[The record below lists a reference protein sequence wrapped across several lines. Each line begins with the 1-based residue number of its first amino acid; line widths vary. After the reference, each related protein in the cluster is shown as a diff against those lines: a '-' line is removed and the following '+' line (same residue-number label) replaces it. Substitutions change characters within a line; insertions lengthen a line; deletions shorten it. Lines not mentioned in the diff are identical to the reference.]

1 MRYVILTIK
10 WCEDK
15 GLVVPSNVRKSLDGT
30 KVILHED
37 FIRPVL
43 VEEDEIN
50 SYEYDSEKLL
60 SILNSSEWTE
70 TEELK

>member
-15 GLVVPSNVRKSLDGT
+15 GLVVPSNARKSLDGT

-43 VEEDEIN
+43 VEEDGIN
-50 SYEYDSEKLL
+50 SYQYDSEKLL